1 MPRCLPAVFY
11 SFSDYLNLALASLCQ
26 LVHIRFAGSPENRK
40 QETGSTMQN
49 AIFSMDSA
57 KAIKAKEYGFLNG
70 IHYLAPSKLSGFDLC
85 SHASLGCIKLCL
97 GWESGQASMVKLD
110 TDLNSVRKSRIQ
122 KAQRFMKSRAAY
134 LLDVIR
140 SIDNTI
146 AKAGKVDLRLCLRMN
161 GASDIA
167 FEGIRFT
174 IERNAKGKAV
184 KVTLGGTD
192 AKNIFDHYPE
202 IPFVDYTKNPKRFDR
217 QLPSNYHL
225 TFSRSETNESTAL
238 ELLARGINVAVV
250 FETVPTQWNGFAVI
264 DGDKHDLRQL
274 DPRGAI
280 GTVIGLLPKGRK
292 AKRDTS
298 GFVVRG

>member
-1 MPRCLPAVFY
+1 
-11 SFSDYLNLALASLCQ
+11 
-26 LVHIRFAGSPENRK
+26 
-40 QETGSTMQN
+40 MQN

-70 IHYLAPSKLSGFDLC
+70 IHYLAPSTLSGINLC
-85 SHASLGCIKLCL
+85 SHASAGCIKLCL

-122 KAQRFMKSRAAY
+122 KAQRFMRDRANY
-134 LLDVIR
+134 LLDFVR
-140 SIDNTI
+140 SVDNAI
-146 AKAGKVDLRLCLRMN
+146 AKAAKADLKLCLRPN

-184 KVTLGGTD
+184 KITLGGTD
-192 AKNIFDHYPE
+192 AKNIFDHYPT

-217 QLPSNYHL
+217 QLPANYHL
-225 TFSRSETNESTAL
+225 TFSRSETNETTATA
-238 ELLARGINVAVV
+238 LLARGINVAVV
-250 FETVPTQWNGFAVI
+250 FETIPATWHGFNVI

-274 DPRGAI
+274 DPKGPI
-280 GTVIGLLPKGRK
+280 GTVIGLAPKGRK
-292 AKRDTS
+292 AKRDTR
-298 GFVVRG
+298 GFVVR